1 MESTKHSFLSLKYW
15 KEIILSIW
23 SFIYLFLLSFIP
35 QDDNEFEYYNEEKN
49 IITFK
54 KGEKGVRKKLYGPRG
69 VPKNMFLYK
78 RIFNFLKKSKKH
90 DKEK

>member
-1 MESTKHSFLSLKYW
+1 MESNKYSFLSFKYW

-35 QDDNEFEYYNEEKN
+35 QDDSDFEGYNDEKN

-54 KGEKGVRKKLYGPRG
+54 NREKGVRKKLYGPRG
-69 VPKNMFLYK
+69 VPKNMFLYR
-78 RIFNFLKKSKKH
+78 RIFNYLKKSKK
-90 DKEK
+90 KMIRK